1 MASKREQVLAQ
12 LLTQLKT
19 IESATLKIYRNMDK
33 PQTIQSGG
41 LVIMRDGDS
50 PEPEVLLSPLT
61 YIYEHYVSL
70 DVMVQDAVVAS
81 RDSKM
86 DTLLVNIG
94 TVLIANRTLG
104 GLAEWVEPSAA
115 DIIEDPVEGAG
126 TIRTASVRVMVR
138 YATTNP
144 LN

>member
-1 MASKREQVLAQ
+1 MASKREQVMAR

-33 PQTIQSGG
+33 PQTIPNGG

-70 DVMVQDAVVAS
+70 DVMVQDAVVTS

-94 TVLIANRTLG
+94 TMLIANRTLD
-104 GLAEWVEPSAA
+104 GLAEWVEPSAP
-115 DIIEDPVEGAG
+115 DIVEDPIEGAG
-126 TIRTASVRVMVR
+126 TVRIASVRVMVR
-138 YATTNP
+138 YNTSNP